1 MLYIFAYLLH
11 GRENGLTEEQYTSLQ
26 MLYDVLRK
34 KMVPMYNMLSILS
47 KLQNRDK
54 SYQTRLIFMSLSKNL
69 PSYLQCTA
77 TFLAQEIQL
86 GRLDISALIPS
97 PGPIG
102 TFNYFTN
109 INPSMIHSS
118 ELQFFSSVEY
128 TRYDSFSN
136 STHRYLGS
144 LYVRLLHEVY
154 SSGILMPQEL
164 FGLILINLPN
174 PKGDP
179 ILEEH
184 IRYVYDMT
192 KNNLIVNWDSICQ
205 GIIHQ
210 DIYTTISYGLSG
222 ILGSANVDITM
233 KKAVIYIYNH
243 LKPVSPTHANPYFE
257 YTYNLVK
264 MDIDVGLLLSA
275 IVPQEFDTETIRM
288 KDRLLLYFMHNYK
301 NKELDHIM
309 AGFNKYIYEDPL
321 DLLIAFLTR
330 ITDRAPVAAHDI
342 LEPATALLPALIMKK
357 YMRRFTPFVSSEID
371 ILILL
376 ESLKNPD
383 INPTFSWVADSTIQ
397 ELILHPQSSLLLNN
411 LIPTDKGK
419 CITPKQCLTTIM
431 MEVPKIQIN
440 IPTALIKIIQNIVH
454 ILKLSVPHQP
464 SYPISGIEMHET
476 QTPIIIEVGHVP
488 TYLPQPAVPHMW
500 NMHEY
505 IGEANAMRE
514 NLPSPTLEWQ
524 ENYSPI
530 HGIMDS
536 REKQSFA
543 SSHQSFASSHQSLAS
558 SHQSERQFHL
568 SEKPATMNISLATT
582 TSFVPFRQQIQIA
595 KQKKPY
601 DIMNIIQETAPT
613 DTSEISGGV
622 HVSGGGGVH
631 VSGGGGVHVAGG
643 SGVHVAG
650 ASGVHV
656 AGGSGVHVA
665 GDSGVHVAG
674 GSGLHVAGGS
684 GVHVAGGSGLHVAGG
699 SGLHVAEGSGLHVA
713 GGSGLHVAEG
723 GFSLSGKK
731 NITFNSGSPVFIS
744 QEIRRSTIPVIFT
757 TRRPRIHGKFESK
770 FNIKNQYERLNV
782 QKISVIPTRKPMQS
796 HKITMIQKMPVVMS
810 SESSESVEM
819 VKIQHSTRR
828 PKTKFSAIKQ
838 TAQVIKSSM
847 IEKTREKVPML
858 PPSIKPD
865 QPLVVQLSN
874 SGVPVVMSNNSA
886 SISGSISS
894 GLVLPGITELLKTPN
909 MENLFENAPEPIVE
923 EVLQPLSVIFG
934 KNYIRNILKDVDSN
948 VYPTNI
954 ALLLALFK
962 KVKNLP
968 QMTQNPELSS
978 LIRKYISTIEY
989 ISPMILLPIV
999 TSLKHLTSTVVY
1011 STFNPHDTTECYINN
1026 SPPEDGS
1033 MNTVTIP
1040 LVNPNTWL
1048 ESINPI
1054 NPYEGLIP
1062 DLPENEP
1069 FAVTLRPLKSI
1080 MTIKRITE
1088 LLGPDFQPLAYPN
1101 KGALLITLLHKLRTT
1116 KEIQSNQFLK
1126 VLIDNYILAIELPSM
1141 HTQISKDSL
1150 MNIMSESKGHWQ
1162 PELTSLIS
1170 ALPSPKNRQEI
1181 TMIELIESFFSDHN
1195 ILKKLHI
1202 EIPSSSMSRGEFL
1215 FKIIQNILSAGMHLD
1230 AQLLNAFRYYRNR
1243 VEFTDMGALPIM
1255 WVWVEVYV
1263 VQAHVQLGKMI
1274 QQTLDFNK
1282 LTYKEKLA
1290 YNDVISYLAENSHL
1304 LQDNQDFD
1312 FENYKT
1318 QGEFVKALFRYIMRK
1333 PQVSKKIKK
1342 HIKMLLVHVAM
1353 TGAGAVVLPSY
1364 LKP

>member
-1 MLYIFAYLLH
+1 LIFKVSGRKPTFEQYSEIKYHAETRPVLYHALSDYDIVQSSLDSAYHEKPSTLNFASRKKIIIENLKLSVTFRDNMLYIFAYLLH
-11 GRENGLTEEQYTSLQ
+11 GRESGLTEEQYTSLQ

-34 KMVPMYNMLSILS
+34 KMVPIYSMLDILP

-69 PSYLQCTA
+69 PPYLQCTA
-77 TFLAQEIQL
+77 TFLAQEIQT
-86 GRLDISALIPS
+86 GRLDISSLIPS
-97 PGPIG
+97 PGRIG

-109 INPSMIHSS
+109 INPNMVHRSK
-118 ELQFFSSVEY
+118 LQFLSVDL
-128 TRYDSFSN
+128 TRYDTFSN
-136 STHRYLGS
+136 SSHRYLGS
-144 LYVRLLHEVY
+144 LYMRLLHEVY
-154 SSGILMPQEL
+154 SSGMPLPQEL

-184 IRYVYDMT
+184 VRYVYDVT
-192 KNNLIVNWDSICQ
+192 KNNRIMNWDSIGK

-210 DIYTTISYGLSG
+210 DVYTTVSFGLSS
-222 ILGSANVDITM
+222 ILSSSSVDITM
-233 KKAVIYIYNH
+233 KKAAIYIYNH
-243 LKPVSPTHANPYFE
+243 LKPVTPTHANPYFE

-264 MDIDVGLLLSA
+264 MDIDIGLLLSA

-309 AGFNKYIYEDPL
+309 SGFNKYIYQDPL

-330 ITDRAPVAAHDI
+330 ITDRAPVAAHNI

-371 ILILL
+371 ILTLL

-383 INPTFSWVADSTIQ
+383 INPTFSWVADSTIH
-397 ELILHPQSSLLLNN
+397 ELILHPQSSVLLNN

-454 ILKLSVPHQP
+454 ILKLSVPQQQSFP
-464 SYPISGIEMHET
+464 VSGIEMHET

-488 TYLPQPAVPHMW
+488 TYLPQPASIPQMW
-500 NMHEY
+500 NVHEY
-505 IGEANAMRE
+505 IGEANSMRE

-524 ENYSPI
+524 ESYPI
-530 HGIMDS
+530 HIDS
-536 REKQSFA
+536 GEKQMSSYA
-543 SSHQSFASSHQSLAS
+543 SSHQSGHLA
-558 SHQSERQFHL
+558 L

-582 TSFVPFRQQIQIA
+582 TSFVPFRQQVV

-601 DIMNIIQETAPT
+601 TVMNIIPDTVPT
-613 DTSEISGGV
+613 DTAEISDI
-622 HVSGGGGVH
+622 HVS
-631 VSGGGGVHVAGG
+631 
-643 SGVHVAG
+643 
-650 ASGVHV
+650 
-656 AGGSGVHVA
+656 
-665 GDSGVHVAG
+665 
-674 GSGLHVAGGS
+674 
-684 GVHVAGGSGLHVAGG
+684 
-699 SGLHVAEGSGLHVA
+699 EGS
-713 GGSGLHVAEG
+713 
-723 GFSLSGKK
+723 FSLSGKK
-731 NITFNSGSPVFIS
+731 NISFNSGTPLFIS
-744 QEIRRSTIPVIFT
+744 EEIRRSTIPVIYT
-757 TRRPRIHGKFESK
+757 TRRPRIQTKVQSK
-770 FNIKNQYERLNV
+770 LNIRNQYERVNM
-782 QKISVIPTRKPMQS
+782 QKISVMPTRRPTQS
-796 HKITMIQKMPVVMS
+796 HKVTILQKVPVIMS
-810 SESSESVEM
+810 SESAESVETLK
-819 VKIQHSTRR
+819 VRHRR
-828 PKTKFSAIKQ
+828 PKPKFSTIKQ
-838 TAQVIKSSM
+838 TSQVIKKSSV
-847 IEKTREKVPML
+847 IEKTRSPEKVPML

-909 MENLFENAPEPIVE
+909 VENLFENAPEPIVE

-989 ISPMILLPIV
+989 ISPTILLPIV

-1011 STFNPHDTTECYINN
+1011 STFNPHDTSECYINN
-1026 SPPEDGS
+1026 SPPEDSS

-1048 ESINPI
+1048 ESINPM

-1069 FAVTLRPLKSI
+1069 FAMTLRPLKSI
-1080 MTIKRITE
+1080 MTMKKITE

-1116 KEIQSNQFLK
+1116 KAIQSNQFLK

-1141 HTQISKDSL
+1141 HTQVSKDSL

-1170 ALPSPKNRQEI
+1170 ALPSPKNSQEI
-1181 TMIELIESFFSDHN
+1181 TMIELIENFFSDQN

-1215 FKIIQNILSAGMHLD
+1215 FKIIQNALSARVHLN
-1230 AQLLNAFRYYRNR
+1230 AQLVNAFRYYRNR

-1318 QGEFVKALFRYIMRK
+1318 QGEFVKGLFRYIMRK

-1342 HIKMLLVHVAM
+1342 HIKMLLIHVAM

-1364 LKP
+1364 SKP

>member
-1 MLYIFAYLLH
+1 MTVSNLMTVISLVAIGTMFVTCTALPGGKRRMKVSGHKPSFEQYSELNYQAESRPVLYHPLSDYDIVQSSLDSTFHEKQSFLNFASRKKIIIENLKLSVTFRDNMLYIFAYLLH

-631 VSGGGGVHVAGG
+631 VSGGGG
-643 SGVHVAG
+643 
-650 ASGVHV
+650 
-656 AGGSGVHVA
+656 
-665 GDSGVHVAG
+665 
-674 GSGLHVAGGS
+674 
-684 GVHVAGGSGLHVAGG
+684 
-699 SGLHVAEGSGLHVA
+699 
-713 GGSGLHVAEG
+713 
-723 GFSLSGKK
+723 
-731 NITFNSGSPVFIS
+731 
-744 QEIRRSTIPVIFT
+744 EIRRSTIPVIFT